1 MTIIKPQKTNGV
13 VNMSDNFPKHLVK
26 RLTSEGPFV
35 FLYINEPDYAYK
47 DLGEYSA
54 SLCLS
59 PDNGKEIANE
69 IDTLTEKAKE
79 GIRGHT
85 VPKANLP
92 YEILND
98 ISCKKYHD
106 LTGVVC
112 NSGDYLFKFRTNAK
126 FRDKKTNKIND
137 NKINIF
143 DKDHNLIKEPN
154 FIYRGSK
161 GKCTYNMQ
169 VWSYGAKCGVRLN
182 LFEIHFTEIVR
193 KKIPDTA

>member
-1 MTIIKPQKTNGV
+1 
-13 VNMSDNFPKHLVK
+13 MSKDFPSHLVK

-59 PDNGKEIANE
+59 AESGKEIADE
-69 IDTLTEKAKE
+69 IDSLTDKAKE
-79 GIRGHT
+79 GIRGHA
-85 VPKANLP
+85 VPKVNVP
-92 YEILND
+92 YEILNE
-98 ISCKKYHD
+98 ISCKKYYD

-112 NSGDYLFKFRTNAK
+112 NSGDYLFKLRTNAK
-126 FRDKKTNKIND
+126 FRNKKTNAISD
-137 NKINIF
+137 NKINVF
-143 DKDHNLIKEPN
+143 DTEHNIIKEPN
-154 FIYRGSK
+154 YIYRGSK
-161 GKCTYNMQ
+161 GKATYNMQ

-193 KKIPDTA
+193 KKVSETAWF